1 MKWPKRMGMLLA
13 LAVAV
18 GAPDSIAQARDGAE
32 SLRQLSNTF
41 RGVYEQ
47 VKPAVVQIA
56 TTRAGRFARQTLP
69 ESHPPVDPD
78 AYRGLGSGTIVSDDG
93 YILSNY
99 HVVSG
104 ADSVIVTL
112 TDRLSLIHI

>member
-1 MKWPKRMGMLLA
+1 MKWPTRIGVLLA
-13 LAVAV
+13 LATAV
-18 GAPDSIAQARDGAE
+18 CAPDSVARAQDGAE

-41 RGVYEQ
+41 RSAYEQ

-56 TTRAGRFARQTLP
+56 TTRSWRFAKQTLP

-104 ADSVIVTL
+104 ADSIVVTL
-112 TDRLSLIHI
+112 TDLSLIHI